1 MYFSERINDLAINL
15 KNKGKKEKTETLKRV
30 FNLLLLSEAP
40 PTWLV
45 FPSACFL
52 NSQAVFLPSLSF
64 PNHEMV

>member
-1 MYFSERINDLAINL
+1 MYFSERINDLAINP
-15 KNKGKKEKTETLKRV
+15 KEQREKEKTKTLKRV

-52 NSQAVFLPSLSF
+52 NSRAVFLPSLSF
-64 PNHEMV
+64 PNHGMV